1 MFQSLK
7 NRKFAT
13 STIFTYVNVMIIYVS
28 LFQIILEE
36 SLMSSNN
43 AMNTNMI
50 TIMSVSGNIGE
61 GIKLKLT
68 ATR

>member
-1 MFQSLK
+1 MF
-7 NRKFAT
+7 
-13 STIFTYVNVMIIYVS
+13 NVMIIYVS